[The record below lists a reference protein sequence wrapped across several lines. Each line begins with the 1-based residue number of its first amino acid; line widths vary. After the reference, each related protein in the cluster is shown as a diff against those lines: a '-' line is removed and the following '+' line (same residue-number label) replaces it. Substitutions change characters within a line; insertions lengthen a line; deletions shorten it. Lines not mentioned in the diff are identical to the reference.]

1 MIEIGPVKE
10 SGKIMTYP
18 TPLAHKA
25 SRRDFLSRAGKG
37 LGLAAL
43 SSSVVASL
51 IKQIHAAG
59 KSIAHLTPQ
68 QAAMDEDYWAV
79 IQNSFSVTR
88 GIINLNNGGV
98 SPSPRIVTEALV
110 RYIWQQEDATAYTM
124 WQILEPQ
131 SETIRTG
138 LAEVFGCD
146 REEIAITRNASESLE
161 VLLMGIDLKSGDEI
175 LTTTQDYGRMLTT
188 LRQREKREGL
198 ALKLIKI
205 PIPPKNLSEI
215 TAAFERGITNRTRL
229 ILVSHQ
235 VNITGQIT
243 PVKAICDMASAK
255 GIQTIVDGAH
265 SFAQFQFQQKDLGC
279 DYFGTSLHKWLYAPK
294 GTGMLYVKRD
304 KIPTMWPLM
313 AAESKQAGD
322 IRKFEE
328 IGTHSAAPKLAIGE
342 ALLFHNGIGGKRKE
356 ARLRYLSR
364 YWMNRL
370 KDTPK
375 VHFNTSFEPAQS
387 CAIANVNIEGT
398 NPSAIG
404 SYLFDKHHIF
414 TTPIIHEEFQGIRI
428 TPNVYTTLG
437 ELDRFCGVM
446 ETIARKGLP
455 A

>member
-1 MIEIGPVKE
+1 M
-10 SGKIMTYP
+10 P
-18 TPLAHKA
+18 T
-25 SRRDFLSRAGKG
+25 RRDFLALAGKS

-43 SSSVVASL
+43 SSATVASL
-51 IKQIHAAG
+51 LKSVEAAT
-59 KSIAHLTPQ
+59 KTVAHLTPEE
-68 QAAMDEDYWAV
+68 AAMDEDFWAT
-79 IQNSFSVTR
+79 IQNSFTVTR

-110 RYIWQQEDATAYTM
+110 RYIWEQEDATAYTM

-138 LAEVFGCD
+138 LAELFGCD

-161 VLLMGIDLKSGDEI
+161 TLLLGLDLKSGDEV

-188 LRQREKREGL
+188 IRQREQREGIRL
-198 ALKLIKI
+198 NLIKI
-205 PIPPKNLSEI
+205 PIPPKNIDEI
-215 TAAFERGITNRTRL
+215 TAAFQRAMTPRTRL
-229 ILVSHQ
+229 IQIAHQ

-243 PVKAICDMASAK
+243 PVKAVCEMARAH
-255 GIQTIVDGAH
+255 GVETIVDGAH
-265 SFAQFQFQQKDLGC
+265 SFAQFYFKQPDLNC

-294 GTGMLYVKRD
+294 GTGLLYVKRD
-304 KIPTMWPLM
+304 KIAKVWPLF
-313 AAESKQAGD
+313 AAEEKQRSD

-370 KDTPK
+370 KDVPK
-375 VHFNTSFEPAQS
+375 IRFNTSFEPNQS
-387 CAIANVNIEGT
+387 CAIANVHIDGT
-398 NPSAIG
+398 NPEAIG
-404 SYLFDKHHIF
+404 KYLFDKHHIF
-414 TTPIIHEEFQGIRI
+414 VTPIIHEEFQGLRI

-437 ELDRFCGVM
+437 ELDRFCEQM
-446 ETIARKGLP
+446 ELIARNGLP
-455 A
+455 S

>member
-1 MIEIGPVKE
+1 
-10 SGKIMTYP
+10 MTHP
-18 TPLAHKA
+18 SNVH
-25 SRRDFLSRAGKG
+25 RRNFLSFAGKG

-43 SSSVVASL
+43 SSATVASL
-51 IKQIHAAG
+51 LREIHGAT
-59 KSIAHLTPQ
+59 KSIAHLTAE
-68 QAAMDEDYWAV
+68 QAAMDEDYWSV
-79 IQNSFSVTR
+79 IQNSFTVTR

-124 WQILEPQ
+124 WQLLEPQ

-138 LAEVFGCD
+138 LAELFGCD

-161 VLLMGIDLKSGDEI
+161 VLLMGMDFKSGDEI
-175 LTTTQDYGRMLTT
+175 LTTTQDYPRMLTT
-188 LRQREKREGL
+188 LRQREQREGL

-205 PIPPKNLSEI
+205 PIPPKDLNEI
-215 TAAFERGITNRTRL
+215 VAAFEKGITGRTRL
-229 ILVSHQ
+229 ILMAHQ

-243 PVKAICDMASAK
+243 PVKAVCDMARAK
-255 GIQTIVDGAH
+255 GIETIVDGAH
-265 SFAQFQFQQKDLGC
+265 SFAQFDFKQKDLGC

-294 GTGMLYVKRD
+294 GTGLLYIKKD
-304 KIPTMWPLM
+304 KIAKIWPMM
-313 AAESKQAGD
+313 AAESKQASD

-370 KDTPK
+370 KGLPK
-375 VHFNTSFEPAQS
+375 VRFNTSFDPQQS
-387 CAIANVNIEGT
+387 CAIANVQIEGIEPT
-398 NPSAIG
+398 AIG
-404 SYLFDKHHIF
+404 SYLFSAHKIF
-414 TTPIIHEEFQGIRI
+414 TTPIVHEEFQGIRI

-437 ELDRFCGVM
+437 ELDRFCNVM
-446 ETIARKGLP
+446 EVIAKRGLP
-455 A
+455 K

>member
-1 MIEIGPVKE
+1 MNPGYSEEGF
-10 SGKIMTYP
+10 GYT
-18 TPLAHKA
+18 
-25 SRRDFLSRAGKG
+25 RRNFLSQAGKG

-43 SSSVVASL
+43 SSTTIASL
-51 IKQIHAAG
+51 LQEIQAAS
-59 KSIAHLTPQ
+59 KSIAHLTPA
-68 QAAMDEDYWAV
+68 QAAMDEDFWFT
-79 IQNSFSVTR
+79 IQNAFSVTR

-161 VLLMGIDLKSGDEI
+161 ILLMGMNFKSGDEI
-175 LTTTQDYGRMLTT
+175 LTTTQDYPRMLTT
-188 LRQREKREGL
+188 LRQREQREGL
-198 ALKLIKI
+198 VLKLIKI
-205 PIPPKNLSEI
+205 PIPPKDLNEI
-215 TAAFERGITNRTRL
+215 SAAFERAITARTRL
-229 ILVSHQ
+229 ILMAHQ

-243 PVKAICDMASAK
+243 PVKAVCEMARAK
-255 GIQTIVDGAH
+255 GIETIVDGAH
-265 SFAQFQFQQKDLGC
+265 SFAQFDFKQKDLSC

-294 GTGMLYVKRD
+294 GTGLLYIKRD
-304 KIPTMWPLM
+304 KIEKIWPMM

-370 KDTPK
+370 KDVPK
-375 VHFNTSFEPAQS
+375 IRFNTSFDPAQS
-387 CAIANVNIEGT
+387 CAIANVQIEGL
-398 NPSAIG
+398 NPSTVG
-404 SYLFDKHHIF
+404 SYLFDKHRIF

-428 TPNVYTTLG
+428 TPNIYSTLG
-437 ELDRFCGVM
+437 ELDRFCNVM
-446 ETIARKGLP
+446 ESIAQKGLP
-455 A
+455 V

>member
-1 MIEIGPVKE
+1 
-10 SGKIMTYP
+10 MTSS
-18 TPLAHKA
+18 TTLH
-25 SRRDFLSRAGKG
+25 RRNFLSLAGKG

-43 SSSVVASL
+43 SSGTVSSL
-51 IKQIHAAG
+51 LKEVQAAT
-59 KSIAHLTPQ
+59 KCVAHLLPEQVAT
-68 QAAMDEDYWAV
+68 DEDYWAV

-138 LAEVFGCD
+138 LAEMFGCD

-161 VLLMGIDLKSGDEI
+161 VLLMGIDFKSGDEI
-175 LTTTQDYGRMLTT
+175 LTTTQDYPRMLTT

-198 ALKLIKI
+198 LLKLIKI
-205 PIPPKNLSEI
+205 PIPPKDLNEI
-215 TAAFERGITNRTRL
+215 VAAFEKGITNRTRL
-229 ILVSHQ
+229 ILMAHQ

-243 PVKAICDMASAK
+243 PVKAVCDMARAK
-255 GIQTIVDGAH
+255 GIETIVDGAH
-265 SFAQFQFQQKDLGC
+265 SFAQFDFKQKDLGC

-294 GTGMLYVKRD
+294 GTGLLYVKRS
-304 KIPTMWPLM
+304 KIESIWPLM
-313 AAESKQAGD
+313 AAESKQASD

-370 KDTPK
+370 KDVPNIR
-375 VHFNTSFEPAQS
+375 FNTSFDAHQS
-387 CAIANVNIEGT
+387 CAIANVQIEGT
-398 NPSAIG
+398 SPGAVG
-404 SYLFDKHHIF
+404 SYLFDKHRIF
-414 TTPIIHEEFQGIRI
+414 TTPIVHEEFQGIRI

-437 ELDRFCGVM
+437 ELDRFCAVM
-446 ETIARKGLP
+446 ESIARKGLP